1 MYQVMYQVIDQ
12 MTKQQTTSRY
22 YPPATIYQ
30 INVAVRH
37 RQLTGRCPVC
47 GEPAFGPG
55 VTCKEPA
62 CIRAWVGIRKRA
74 VIDHEENDETE

>member
-55 VTCKEPA
+55 VTCKRLT
-62 CIRAWVGIRKRA
+62 CISDWVGTNKEHIKEH
-74 VIDHEENDETE
+74 INDEPTD